1 MNISCVRW
9 PFETLHLHVRHLAD
23 ACPKHLTVSTFVT
36 KEKPQHRGQQSKK
49 KSSLTHFIRL
59 QLHLHSYVHFKM
71 CNFCSVYVWRLQ
83 QSGVSG
89 FPETETFGS
98 DDKEIQLLS
107 ECYRNSFLHLN
118 KQSLGSE
125 CYNTV
130 GTVLPFHFK
139 MCKCKKK
146 KAT

>member
-1 MNISCVRW
+1 
-9 PFETLHLHVRHLAD
+9 
-23 ACPKHLTVSTFVT
+23 
-36 KEKPQHRGQQSKK
+36 
-49 KSSLTHFIRL
+49 
-59 QLHLHSYVHFKM
+59 M

-146 KAT
+146 KSNMIRSAIN